1 MHSPTQYFQNA
12 LAYFSTT
19 VSYTRKMFINLA
31 PGQQD
36 VDLGV
41 EVPVSN
47 LETALLDLVN
57 LDLLAVNL
65 DPINIIITH
74 SD

>member
-1 MHSPTQYFQNA
+1 MYVPMQYFQNA
-12 LAYFSTT
+12 LAYFSTA
-19 VSYTRKMFINLA
+19 VSYTCKMFINFA

-47 LETALLDLVN
+47 LETALLYLIN
-57 LDLLAVNL
+57 LDLLAVNDL
-65 DPINIIITH
+65 PARLK
-74 SD
+74 